1 LGRALEGLKYANVD
15 SPSLGVRR
23 MGSTIAQ
30 KVLARAAGEAD
41 VEVGQIVSAR
51 VDRAMSHENAKLVSK
66 VFRELGVDKVWDPDR
81 IVLLFDHRIPANNIK
96 TATAHKDV
104 REFVAEMDMP
114 HFLEEKEGICHQVMV
129 EMGFVAPGDLVVGTD
144 SHTTTYGAL
153 GAFSTGI
160 GATEMAGVWATGEL
174 WLRVPESIRVEV
186 HGAFNNR
193 VGPKDLV
200 LKFIGDVGADGA
212 DYASVEWAGSAVESM
227 DVPGRMT
234 ICNMSMEAGAK
245 AGVVAPDDKTIDYLK
260 GRVDPPYDNMIYPD
274 TDCSY
279 AEEHHYSASDLVPM
293 VAAPH
298 TVDNVRTVKEVEG
311 LEVNQAVL
319 GSCTNG
325 RVTDLQAA
333 AKVLGSEQVAKGV
346 RLLVIPAS
354 RRELLAA
361 MKLGLI
367 EQFVRAGAIVLNPG
381 CGPCLGAH
389 QGIMAAGER
398 AIASTNRNFKGR
410 MGSPESEVYL
420 ASPET
425 VAASAI
431 TGTITDPREV
441 F

>member
-1 LGRALEGLKYANVD
+1 
-15 SPSLGVRR
+15 

-30 KVLARAAGEAD
+30 KILARSAGED
-41 VEVGQIVSAR
+41 QVEVGQIVSAH

-66 VFRELGVDKVWDPDR
+66 VFREIGVKEVWDPDK

-104 REFVAEMDMP
+104 RDFIGEMDLP
-114 HFLEEKEGICHQVMV
+114 HFLGEREGICHQVMV
-129 EMGFVAPGDLVVGTD
+129 EMGFVRPGDLVVGTD

-160 GATEMAGVWATGEL
+160 GATEMAGVWATGDL
-174 WLRVPESIRVEV
+174 WLRVPETMRVEV
-186 HGAFNNR
+186 HGAFRKR
-193 VGPKDLV
+193 VGAKDLV

-212 DYASVEWAGSAVESM
+212 NYASVEWAGAAIESM
-227 DVPGRMT
+227 EVPSRMT

-245 AGVVAPDDKTIDYLK
+245 AGIVAPDDRTIEYLR
-260 GRVDPPYDNMIYPD
+260 GRVEPPYENLVYPD

-279 AEEHHYSASDLVPM
+279 ASEHHYSASELEPM
-293 VAAPH
+293 IAAPH
-298 TVDNVRTVKEVEG
+298 SVDNVGPISEYEG
-311 LEVNQAVL
+311 LEINQAVL

-325 RVTDLQAA
+325 RVADLQAA
-333 AKVLGSEQVAKGV
+333 ADVLGGDQVAKGV

-367 EQFVRAGAIVLNPG
+367 EQFVRAGALVLNPG

-389 QGIMAAGER
+389 QGIMAPGER
-398 AIASTNRNFKGR
+398 AIASTNRNFRGR
-410 MGSPESEVYL
+410 MGSPDSEVYL

-425 VAASAI
+425 VAASAM
-431 TGTITDPREV
+431 TGTITDPRGV
-441 F
+441 V

>member
-1 LGRALEGLKYANVD
+1 
-15 SPSLGVRR
+15 

-30 KVLARAAGEAD
+30 KVLSRAAGETNVD
-41 VEVGQIVSAR
+41 VGQIVSAR
-51 VDRAMSHENAKLVSK
+51 VDRAMCHENAKLVSK
-66 VFRELGVDKVWDPDR
+66 VFRELGVKEVWDPDR

-96 TATAHKDV
+96 TATAHMDV
-104 REFVAEMDMP
+104 RQFVGEMDLP
-114 HFLEEKEGICHQVMV
+114 NFLGERVGICHQVMV

-174 WLRVPESIRVEV
+174 WLRVPETMRVEV
-186 HGAFNNR
+186 HGAFRKR

-212 DYASVEWAGSAVESM
+212 DYASVEWAGAAVESM
-227 DVPGRMT
+227 EVPGRMT

-245 AGVVAPDDKTIDYLK
+245 AGIVAPDDRTVDYLR
-260 GRVDPPYDNMIYPD
+260 GRVDPPYDNMVYPD
-274 TDCSY
+274 TDCAY
-279 AEEHHYSASDLVPM
+279 ASEHHYSASEIEPM

-298 TVDNVRTVKEVEG
+298 TVDNVKTVKEVEG
-311 LEVNQAVL
+311 LEINQAVL

-325 RVTDLQAA
+325 RVADLQAA
-333 AKVLGSEQVAKGV
+333 AEVLRSEQVAKGV

-367 EQFVRAGAIVLNPG
+367 EQFVRSGAIVLNPG

-410 MGSPESEVYL
+410 MGSPESEIYL

-431 TGTITDPREV
+431 TGTITDPRGV
-441 F
+441 V

>member
-1 LGRALEGLKYANVD
+1 
-15 SPSLGVRR
+15 

-30 KVLARAAGEAD
+30 KVLSRAAGETNVD
-41 VEVGQIVSAR
+41 VGQIVSAR

-66 VFRELGVDKVWDPDR
+66 VFRELGVKEVWDPDR

-96 TATAHKDV
+96 TATAHMDV
-104 REFVAEMDMP
+104 RQFVGEMDLP
-114 HFLEEKEGICHQVMV
+114 NFLEEREGICHQVMV

-174 WLRVPESIRVEV
+174 WLRVPETMRVEV
-186 HGAFNNR
+186 HGAFRKR
-193 VGPKDLV
+193 VGAKDLV

-212 DYASVEWAGSAVESM
+212 DYASVEWAGAAVESM
-227 DVPGRMT
+227 EVPGRMT

-245 AGVVAPDDKTIDYLK
+245 AGIVAPDDRTVDYLR
-260 GRVDPPYDNMIYPD
+260 GRVDPPYDNMVYPD
-274 TDCSY
+274 TDCAY
-279 AEEHHYSASDLVPM
+279 ASEHHYSASEIEPM

-298 TVDNVRTVKEVEG
+298 TVDNVKTVKEVEG
-311 LEVNQAVL
+311 LEINQAVL

-325 RVTDLQAA
+325 RVADLQAA
-333 AKVLGSEQVAKGV
+333 AEVLRSEQVAKGV

-367 EQFVRAGAIVLNPG
+367 EQFVRSGAIVLNPG

-410 MGSPESEVYL
+410 MGSPESEIYL

-431 TGTITDPREV
+431 TGTITDPRGV
-441 F
+441 V

>member
-1 LGRALEGLKYANVD
+1 
-15 SPSLGVRR
+15 
-23 MGSTIAQ
+23 MGSTMAQ
-30 KVLARAAGEAD
+30 KVLARAAGKND
-41 VEVGQIVSAR
+41 VEVGEIVSAR

-66 VFRELGVDKVWDPDR
+66 VFRELGVKDVWDPDR

-104 REFVAEMDMP
+104 RDFVAEMDMP
-114 HFLEEKEGICHQVMV
+114 HFLEEREGICHQVMV

-174 WLRVPESIRVEV
+174 WLRVPQSIRVEV
-186 HGAFNNR
+186 HGGFRKR

-212 DYASVEWAGSAVESM
+212 DYAAVEWAGSAVESM
-227 DVPGRMT
+227 EVPGRMT

-245 AGVVAPDDKTIDYLK
+245 AGIVAPDDRTMDYLK
-260 GRVDPPYDNMIYPD
+260 GRVDPPYDHLVHPD
-274 TDCSY
+274 SDCEYS
-279 AEEHHYSASDLVPM
+279 AEHHYSASEMEPM

-298 TVDNVRTVKEVEG
+298 TVDNVKPVKEVEG
-311 LEVNQAVL
+311 LKIDQAVL

-325 RVTDLQAA
+325 RVADLKAA
-333 AKVLGSEQVAKGV
+333 ADVLGSDEVAKGV

-410 MGSPESEVYL
+410 MGSPDSEVYL

-431 TGTITDPREV
+431 TGVITDPRGV
-441 F
+441 V

>member
-1 LGRALEGLKYANVD
+1 
-15 SPSLGVRR
+15 

-30 KVLARAAGEAD
+30 KVLSRAAGETNVD
-41 VEVGQIVSAR
+41 VGQIVSAR

-66 VFRELGVDKVWDPDR
+66 VFRELGVKEVWDPDR

-96 TATAHKDV
+96 TATAHMDV
-104 REFVAEMDMP
+104 RQFVGEMDLP
-114 HFLEEKEGICHQVMV
+114 NFLEEREGICHQVMV

-174 WLRVPESIRVEV
+174 WLRVPETMRVEV
-186 HGAFNNR
+186 HGAFRKR

-212 DYASVEWAGSAVESM
+212 DYASVEWAGAAVESM
-227 DVPGRMT
+227 EVPGRMT

-245 AGVVAPDDKTIDYLK
+245 AGIVAPDDRTVDYLR
-260 GRVDPPYDNMIYPD
+260 GRVDPPYDNMVYPD
-274 TDCSY
+274 TDCAY
-279 AEEHHYSASDLVPM
+279 ASEHHYSASEIEPM

-298 TVDNVRTVKEVEG
+298 TVDNVKTVKEVEG
-311 LEVNQAVL
+311 LEINQAVL

-325 RVTDLQAA
+325 RVADLQAA
-333 AKVLGSEQVAKGV
+333 AEVLRSEQVAKGV

-367 EQFVRAGAIVLNPG
+367 EQFVRSGAIVLNPG

-410 MGSPESEVYL
+410 MGSPESEIYL

-431 TGTITDPREV
+431 TGTITDPRGV
-441 F
+441 V

>member
-1 LGRALEGLKYANVD
+1 
-15 SPSLGVRR
+15 

-30 KVLARAAGEAD
+30 KILARAAGEEGVD
-41 VEVGQIVSAR
+41 IGQIVSAR
-51 VDRAMSHENAKLVSK
+51 VDRAMSHENAKLVSQ
-66 VFRELGVDKVWDPDR
+66 VFKELGVANVWDPDR

-96 TATAHKDV
+96 TASAHKDV
-104 REFVAEMDMP
+104 REFATGMDLP
-114 HFLEEKEGICHQVMV
+114 HFLEEREGICHQVMV
-129 EMGFVAPGDLVVGTD
+129 EMGFVKPGELVVGTD

-174 WLRVPESIRVEV
+174 WLRVPETIRVEV
-186 HGAFNNR
+186 HGAFSKR
-193 VGPKDLV
+193 VGPKDLI

-212 DYASVEWAGSAVESM
+212 NYASVEFTGATIGSM

-234 ICNMSMEAGAK
+234 LCNMTMEAGAK
-245 AGVVAPDDKTIDYLK
+245 AGIVAADDATEAFLKGKVEGSFERVEADVDAMYLK
-260 GRVDPPYDNMIYPD
+260 
-274 TDCSY
+274 
-279 AEEHHYSASDLVPM
+279 ELHYIASDLEPM

-298 TVDNVRTVKEVEG
+298 SVDNVHPISEYEDMRID
-311 LEVNQAVL
+311 QAVL

-325 RVTDLQAA
+325 RVRDLQAA
-333 AKVLGSEQVAKGV
+333 ADVMGGESVARGV

-367 EQFVRAGAIVLNPG
+367 EQFVRAGALVLNPG

-389 QGIMAAGER
+389 QGILAPGER

-410 MGSPESEVYL
+410 MGDPTSEVYL

-431 TGTITDPREV
+431 TGTITDPRGV
-441 F
+441 V

>member
-1 LGRALEGLKYANVD
+1 
-15 SPSLGVRR
+15 
-23 MGSTIAQ
+23 MGSTMAE
-30 KVLARAAGEAD
+30 KVLARAAGKAD
-41 VEVGQIVSAR
+41 VEVGEIVSAK
-51 VDRAMSHENAKLVSK
+51 VDRTMSHENAKLVSK
-66 VFRELGVDKVWDPDR
+66 VFGELGVDRVWDPDR
-81 IVLLFDHRIPANNIK
+81 IVVLFDHRIPANNIK

-104 REFVAEMDMP
+104 REFIARMDMP
-114 HFLEEKEGICHQVMV
+114 NFLEEREGICHQVMV

-186 HGAFNNR
+186 QGGFGKR

-212 DYASVEWAGSAVESM
+212 DYAAVEWAGSAVESM
-227 DVPGRMT
+227 EVPGRMT

-245 AGVVAPDDKTIDYLK
+245 AGMVAPDDKVVEYLR
-260 GRVDPPYDNMIYPD
+260 GRVDPPYDHMVYPD
-274 TDCSY
+274 SDCSY
-279 AEEHHYSASDLVPM
+279 GKEHHINASELEPM

-298 TVDNVRTVKEVEG
+298 TVDNVKPIGEVEG
-311 LEVNQAVL
+311 LEINQAVL

-325 RVTDLQAA
+325 RVADLQAA
-333 AKVLGSEQVAKGV
+333 ADVLGGEKVAKGV

-361 MKLGLI
+361 MKLGII

-410 MGSPESEVYL
+410 MGSPDSEVYL

-425 VAASAI
+425 VAASAM
-431 TGTITDPREV
+431 TGTITDPRGV
-441 F
+441 V

>member
-1 LGRALEGLKYANVD
+1 
-15 SPSLGVRR
+15 

-30 KVLARAAGEAD
+30 KVIARAAGESQ

-66 VFRELGVDKVWDPDR
+66 VFGELGVKEVWDPER

-104 REFVAEMDMP
+104 REFIGRMDLP
-114 HFLEEKEGICHQVMV
+114 NFLEEREGICHQVMV

-160 GATEMAGVWATGEL
+160 GATEMAGVWAMGEL
-174 WLRVPESIRVEV
+174 WLRVPTSIRVEV
-186 HGAFNNR
+186 HGAFRQR

-212 DYASVEWAGSAVESM
+212 DYASVEWAGAAVESM
-227 DVPGRMT
+227 EVPGRMT

-245 AGVVAPDDKTIDYLK
+245 AGIVAPDDRTIDYLK
-260 GRVDPPYDNMIYPD
+260 GRVDPPYENLVYPD
-274 TDCSY
+274 IDSSY
-279 AEEHHYSASDLVPM
+279 AREHHYSASELEPM

-298 TVDNVRTVKEVEG
+298 TVDNVKPVKEVEG
-311 LEVNQAVL
+311 LEINQAVL

-325 RVTDLQAA
+325 RVSDLQAA
-333 AKVLGSEQVAKGV
+333 ANVLGSEQVARGV

-361 MKLGLI
+361 IKLGLI
-367 EQFVRAGAIVLNPG
+367 EQFVNSGAIVLNPG

-431 TGTITDPREV
+431 TGVITDPREV
-441 F
+441 A

>member
-1 LGRALEGLKYANVD
+1 
-15 SPSLGVRR
+15 

-30 KVLARAAGEAD
+30 KILARASGEEG
-41 VEVGQIVSAR
+41 VNIGQIVSAR
-51 VDRAMSHENAKLVSK
+51 VDRAMSHENAKLVSQ
-66 VFRELGVDKVWDPDR
+66 VFTELGVANVWDPDR

-96 TATAHKDV
+96 TASAHKDV
-104 REFVAEMDMP
+104 REFAASMDLP
-114 HFLEEKEGICHQVMV
+114 HFLGEREGICHQVMV
-129 EMGFVAPGDLVVGTD
+129 EMGFVKPGELVVGTD

-174 WLRVPESIRVEV
+174 WLKVPETIRVEV
-186 HGAFNNR
+186 HGAFHKR
-193 VGPKDLV
+193 VGPKDLI

-212 DYASVEWAGSAVESM
+212 NYASVEFAGATIESM

-234 ICNMSMEAGAK
+234 LCNMSMEAGAK
-245 AGVVAPDDKTIDYLK
+245 AGIVATDDATEAFLRGKVEGPYERVGPD
-260 GRVDPPYDNMIYPD
+260 VDAAY
-274 TDCSY
+274 S
-279 AEEHHYSASDLVPM
+279 AELHYNASDLGPM

-298 TVDNVRTVKEVEG
+298 SVDNVHPISKYEDVRID
-311 LEVNQAVL
+311 QAVL

-325 RVTDLQAA
+325 RVRDLQAA
-333 AKVLGSEQVAKGV
+333 AEVMGGEPVAKGV

-367 EQFVRAGAIVLNPG
+367 EQFVRAGALVLNPG

-389 QGIMAAGER
+389 QGILAPGER

-410 MGSPESEVYL
+410 MGDPTSEIYL

-431 TGTITDPREV
+431 TGTITDPRGV
-441 F
+441 V

>member
-1 LGRALEGLKYANVD
+1 
-15 SPSLGVRR
+15 

-30 KVLARAAGEAD
+30 KILTRASGNET
-41 VEVGQIVSAR
+41 VEVGSIVSAR

-66 VFRELGVDKVWDPDR
+66 VFRELGVDRVWDPER

-104 REFVAEMDMP
+104 REFIAEMDMP
-114 HFLEEKEGICHQVMV
+114 NFLEEREGICHQVMV
-129 EMGFVAPGDLVVGTD
+129 EMGFVGPGDLVVGTD

-174 WLRVPESIRVEV
+174 WLKVPETLRVEV
-186 HGAFNNR
+186 HGAFPKR
-193 VGPKDLV
+193 VSPKDLI
-200 LKFIGDVGADGA
+200 LRFIGDVGADGA
-212 DYASVEWAGSAVESM
+212 NYAAVEFAGAAISSM
-227 DVPGRMT
+227 SVPGRMT

-245 AGVVAPDDKTIDYLK
+245 AGIVAADDLTFEYLEGRMDGPSEAVTADIDAA
-260 GRVDPPYDNMIYPD
+260 
-274 TDCSY
+274 Y
-279 AEEHHYSASDLVPM
+279 ASEHHYNASELEPM
-293 VAAPH
+293 IAAPH
-298 TVDNVRTVKEVEG
+298 RVDNVNPISHYDG
-311 LEVNQAVL
+311 LEINQAVL

-325 RVTDLQAA
+325 RVEDLIAA
-333 AKVLGSEQVAKGV
+333 ADVMGGEQVAKGV

-361 MKLGLI
+361 IKLGLV
-367 EQFVRAGAIVLNPG
+367 EQFVRAGALVLNPG

-389 QGIMAAGER
+389 QGILAPGER

-410 MGSPESEVYL
+410 MGDPTAEVYL

-431 TGTITDPREV
+431 TGTITDPRGV
-441 F
+441 V

>member
-1 LGRALEGLKYANVD
+1 
-15 SPSLGVRR
+15 
-23 MGSTIAQ
+23 
-30 KVLARAAGEAD
+30 
-41 VEVGQIVSAR
+41 
-51 VDRAMSHENAKLVSK
+51 MSHENAKLVSK
-66 VFRELGVDKVWDPDR
+66 VFRELGVDRVWDPER
-81 IVLLFDHRIPANNIK
+81 IVLLFDHRVPANNIK

-114 HFLEEKEGICHQVMV
+114 HFLEEREGICHQVMV

-153 GAFSTGI
+153 GALSTGI

-174 WLRVPESIRVEV
+174 WLRVPRTLRVEV
-186 HGAFNNR
+186 HGGFRKR

-200 LKFIGDVGADGA
+200 LRFIGDVGADGA
-212 DYASVEWAGSAVESM
+212 DYAAIEWAGAAVESM
-227 DVPGRMT
+227 EVPGRMT

-245 AGVVAPDDKTIDYLK
+245 AGMVAPDDRTVEYLR
-260 GRVDPPYDNMIYPD
+260 GRVDPPYDHMEYADPD
-274 TDCSY
+274 CAYS
-279 AEEHHYSASDLVPM
+279 EEHHYSASELEPM
-293 VAAPH
+293 VASPH
-298 TVDNVRTVKEVEG
+298 TVDNVRPVREVEG
-311 LEVNQAVL
+311 LEIDQAVL

-325 RVTDLQAA
+325 RVADLQAA
-333 AKVLGSEQVAKGV
+333 SEVMGGEQVAKGV

-367 EQFVRAGAIVLNPG
+367 EQFVRAGAMVLNPG

-398 AIASTNRNFKGR
+398 AIASTNRNFRGR
-410 MGSPESEVYL
+410 MGSPDSEVYL

-425 VAASAI
+425 VAASALA
-431 TGTITDPREV
+431 GVITDPRGV
-441 F
+441 V

>member
-1 LGRALEGLKYANVD
+1 
-15 SPSLGVRR
+15 
-23 MGSTIAQ
+23 MGSTMAQ
-30 KVLARAAGEAD
+30 KVLARAAGKDD
-41 VEVGQIVSAR
+41 VEVGEIVSAR

-66 VFRELGVDKVWDPDR
+66 VFRELGVKEVWDPDR

-104 REFVAEMDMP
+104 RTFVAEMDMP
-114 HFLEEKEGICHQVMV
+114 NFLEEREGICHQVMV
-129 EMGFVAPGDLVVGTD
+129 ELGFVAPGDLVVGTD

-174 WLRVPESIRVEV
+174 WLRVPRTIRVEV
-186 HGAFNNR
+186 HGGFRKR

-200 LKFIGDVGADGA
+200 LRFIGDVGADGA
-212 DYASVEWAGSAVESM
+212 DYAAIEWSGSAVESM
-227 DVPGRMT
+227 EVPGRMT

-245 AGVVAPDDKTIDYLK
+245 AGTVAPDDRTIEYLR
-260 GRVDPPYDNMIYPD
+260 GRVDPPYDHLVYPD
-274 TDCSY
+274 SDCVY
-279 AEEHHYSASDLVPM
+279 AAEHHYSASELEPM

-298 TVDNVRTVKEVEG
+298 TVDNVKPVREVEG
-311 LEVNQAVL
+311 LEIDQAVL

-325 RVTDLQAA
+325 RVADLQAA
-333 AKVLGSEQVAKGV
+333 ADVMGGERVAKGV

-398 AIASTNRNFKGR
+398 AIASTNRNFRGR
-410 MGSPESEVYL
+410 MGSPDSEVYL

-425 VAASAI
+425 VAASAL
-431 TGTITDPREV
+431 TGVITDPRGMV
-441 F
+441 

>member
-1 LGRALEGLKYANVD
+1 
-15 SPSLGVRR
+15 

-30 KVLARAAGEAD
+30 KVLARASGEEG

-51 VDRAMSHENAKLVSK
+51 VDRAMSHENAKLVSQ
-66 VFRELGVDKVWDPDR
+66 VFKELGVANVWDPDR

-96 TATAHKDV
+96 TASAHKDV
-104 REFVAEMDMP
+104 REFAAGMGLP
-114 HFLEEKEGICHQVMV
+114 HFLEEREGICHQVMV
-129 EMGFVAPGDLVVGTD
+129 EMGFVKPGELVVGTD

-174 WLRVPESIRVEV
+174 WLRVPETIRVEV
-186 HGAFNNR
+186 HGAFHKR
-193 VGPKDLV
+193 VGPKDLI

-212 DYASVEWAGSAVESM
+212 NYASVEFAGAAIESM

-234 ICNMSMEAGAK
+234 LCNMSMEAGAK
-245 AGVVAPDDKTIDYLK
+245 AGIVAADDATEAFLK
-260 GRVDPPYDNMIYPD
+260 GKVDGPFERVESDID
-274 TDCSY
+274 
-279 AEEHHYSASDLVPM
+279 AAYSAELHYNVSDLGPM

-298 TVDNVRTVKEVEG
+298 SVDNVHPISEYEDVRID
-311 LEVNQAVL
+311 QAVL

-325 RVTDLQAA
+325 RVRDLQAA
-333 AKVLGSEQVAKGV
+333 AEVMGGEPVARGV

-367 EQFVRAGAIVLNPG
+367 EQFVRAGALVLNPG

-389 QGIMAAGER
+389 QGILAPGER

-410 MGSPESEVYL
+410 MGDPTSEVYL

-431 TGTITDPREV
+431 TGTITDPRGV
-441 F
+441 V

>member
-1 LGRALEGLKYANVD
+1 
-15 SPSLGVRR
+15 

-30 KVLARAAGEAD
+30 KILARASGKDGVDVGE
-41 VEVGQIVSAR
+41 IVSAR

-66 VFRELGVDKVWDPDR
+66 VFGELGVDQVWDPER

-96 TATAHKDV
+96 TAAAHKDV
-104 REFVAEMDMP
+104 RDFIAEKGLP
-114 HFLEEKEGICHQVMV
+114 HFLDQREGICHQVMV
-129 EMGFVAPGDLVVGTD
+129 EMGFVRPGELVVGTD

-174 WLRVPESIRVEV
+174 WLRVPQTIRVEV
-186 HGAFNNR
+186 LGAFQGR

-200 LKFIGDVGADGA
+200 LRFIGDVGADGA
-212 DYASVEWAGSAVESM
+212 NYASVEWTGAAIGAM

-245 AGVVAPDDKTIDYLK
+245 AGIVAADGLTTRYLE
-260 GRVDPPYDNMIYPD
+260 GRVEGPHDMVMADPDCEYEREVQYD
-274 TDCSY
+274 
-279 AEEHHYSASDLVPM
+279 ASELEPM

-298 TVDNVRTVKEVEG
+298 RVDNVAPVSEYAG
-311 LEVNQAVL
+311 LEVHQAVL

-325 RVTDLQAA
+325 RVADLQAA
-333 AKVLGSEQVAKGV
+333 AEVLGDEEVHKDV

-361 MKLGLI
+361 MRLGLI
-367 EQFVRAGAIVLNPG
+367 ERFVRAGALVLNPG

-410 MGSPESEVYL
+410 MGSPDSEVYL

-431 TGTITDPREV
+431 SGSITDPRGV
-441 F
+441 V

>member
-1 LGRALEGLKYANVD
+1 
-15 SPSLGVRR
+15 
-23 MGSTIAQ
+23 MGSTIAE
-30 KVLARAAGEAD
+30 KVLARASGESK
-41 VEVGQIVSAR
+41 VEVGQIVSGR

-66 VFRELGVDKVWDPDR
+66 VFREIGVEEVWDPDR
-81 IVLLFDHRIPANNIK
+81 IVLLFDHRIPANNIN

-104 REFVAEMDMP
+104 RDFVAEMDLP
-114 HFLEEKEGICHQVMV
+114 HYLGEREGICHQVMV

-174 WLRVPESIRVEV
+174 WLRIPETLRVEV
-186 HGAFNNR
+186 HGAFHRR

-212 DYASVEWAGSAVESM
+212 NYAAVEWAGSAIESM
-227 DVPGRMT
+227 EVPGRMT
-234 ICNMSMEAGAK
+234 VCNMSMEAGAK
-245 AGVVAPDDKTIDYLK
+245 AGIVAPDDRTIEYLR
-260 GRVDPPYDNMIYPD
+260 GRVDPPYENMVHPD
-274 TDCSY
+274 VDCSY
-279 AEEHHYSASDLVPM
+279 VSEHHYSASELEPM
-293 VAAPH
+293 IAAPH
-298 TVDNVRTVKEVEG
+298 RVDNVGPISEYEG

-325 RVTDLQAA
+325 RVVDLKAA
-333 AKVLGSEQVAKGV
+333 ADVMGGEPVAKGV

-361 MKLGLI
+361 IKLGLI
-367 EQFVRAGAIVLNPG
+367 EQFVRAGALVLNPG

-398 AIASTNRNFKGR
+398 AIASTNRNFRGR
-410 MGSPESEVYL
+410 MGSPDTEVYL

-431 TGTITDPREV
+431 TGTITDPRGV
-441 F
+441 V